1 MSGEVREIG
10 EADFAAQV
18 EGSATPVVV
27 DFFSTECAPCEA
39 LAPIF
44 ERVAG
49 EFGGRA
55 AFVKIFRQ
63 GNRTLSE
70 RLAVKG
76 SPTLLFYRDGQEVGA
91 RLAGEIKRSQ
101 LKAAVQAM
109 LGDAPAEARP

>member
-18 EGSATPVVV
+18 EGSTTPVVV

-39 LAPIF
+39 LAPVY

-49 EFGGRA
+49 EFGGKA

-63 GNRTLSE
+63 GNRALSE
-70 RLAVKG
+70 RLGVKG
-76 SPTLLFYRDGQEVGA
+76 SPTLLFYRDGKEA
-91 RLAGEIKRSQ
+91 APRLAGEIKRSQ
-101 LKAAVQAM
+101 IKAAVQAL
-109 LGDAPAEARP
+109 LGDPLAEVRP

>member
-18 EGSATPVVV
+18 EGAGTPVVV
-27 DFFSTECAPCEA
+27 DFFSTDCAPCEA
-39 LAPIF
+39 LAPIY

-76 SPTLLFYRDGQEVGA
+76 SPTLLFYRDGKEA
-91 RLAGEIKRSQ
+91 APRLAGELKRSQ
-101 LKAAVQAM
+101 LKAAVRAL
-109 LGDAPAEARP
+109 LGDPPAEPRP